1 MNQTYQ
7 APPSSGRVVLGR
19 TIPSLLDEACAE
31 APNTQAL
38 NQWTGTSWQSLS
50 NQAFRTAA
58 TACALGL
65 RELGLESGDRVAF
78 LIYSDVSFCLADM
91 GCLLAGLVDVPI
103 DLTQTLEQIVFV
115 LQHSEAKAVVIAD
128 LELLAQIAPH
138 LGEVPHLQNIVVV
151 DVPENWAEKRSQWLQ
166 RRPNSQNQ
174 PPALINNQG
183 TLETDCLGVPMSLHL
198 APTDQPQALLPQG
211 VQLISLNE
219 LQAYS
224 VAQETQNTTELLQLG
239 VTLQPQ
245 DLATIIYIPDEA
257 GQLQGVMLTHENL
270 TMNALA
276 AFSGNATLGKGNQ
289 ETVLSFLPLNHVLAR
304 TMLYGHILYGHSI
317 YFSNAS
323 RLGKHLQEVKPTIL
337 VTVPIVLEKT
347 YSKILEKGSKSSLFT
362 RLIFLWALGLAKRY
376 EIGRQ
381 PNLLYALLLRVADW
395 LVLSK
400 WRSLLGGRLEYVI
413 CGGAALKAEL
423 ANVFAA
429 AGVPIL
435 HGYGLTQASAVVCC
449 NRGSFNRAGT
459 VGVPIAGIEVAI
471 AEDHEV
477 LVRGPC
483 VTSGYYK
490 NPEATQK
497 LVDDQGWLHT
507 GDLGAFTEDGF
518 LQITGLK
525 KSLFKLAMGKYI
537 APKPIEQRLQQSPLV
552 AQVIAVG
559 SAQKFCAALIVP
571 DLQALHSYALGV
583 GIDLP
588 PDALLKHPHVRALY
602 QALVDTANCHL
613 PYWAIVKRFQLIK
626 DPFTV
631 ENGLLAPSGQLNR
644 TQISETFAREI
655 DALYA
660 EPEQNRGKDKEKK
673 RSASSPS
680 QSPETD
686 ISVVYPT
693 VSPAACPAF
702 AQSLPRINRLI
713 TFILWTS
720 LTVPHSLTKLPIY

>member
-7 APPSSGRVVLGR
+7 APPNSGRVVLGR
-19 TIPSLLDEACAE
+19 TIPSLLNEACAQ
-31 APNTQAL
+31 APNAQAL
-38 NQWTGTSWQSLS
+38 NQWTGTNWQSLS

-65 RELGLESGDRVAF
+65 QELGLESGDRVA
-78 LIYSDVSFCLADM
+78 LLMYSDVSFGLADI
-91 GCLLAGLVDVPI
+91 GCLWAGLVDVPI
-103 DLTQTLEQIVFV
+103 DLTHTLEQIIFV
-115 LQHSEAKAVVIAD
+115 LQHSEAKALVIAD

-138 LGEVPHLQNIVVV
+138 LGETLHLQHIVLV
-151 DVPENWAEKRSQWLQ
+151 DVPENWTEQRSQWLQ
-166 RRPNSQNQ
+166 SFPVSLMSLDEVQSSK
-174 PPALINNQG
+174 PI
-183 TLETDCLGVPMSLHL
+183 LETSEATPV
-198 APTDQPQALLPQG
+198 
-211 VQLISLNE
+211 
-219 LQAYS
+219 LQAIPKP
-224 VAQETQNTTELLQLG
+224 N
-239 VTLQPQ
+239 

-270 TMNALA
+270 SMNAFA
-276 AFSGNATLGKGNQ
+276 AFSGITTLGKGSE

-323 RLGKHLQEVKPTIL
+323 RLTKHLQEVQPTIL
-337 VTVPIVLEKT
+337 VTVPIVLEKI
-347 YSKILEKGSKSSLFT
+347 YSKIVEKGSTTSSLLTQFT
-362 RLIFLWALGLAKRY
+362 LLWALGLAKRY
-376 EIGRQ
+376 EIGCQ
-381 PNLLYALLLRVADW
+381 PNLLYALFLRVADW

-400 WRSLLGGRLEYVI
+400 WRSLLGGRLKYVI

-423 ANVFAA
+423 VNVFAA
-429 AGVPIL
+429 ARIPIL

-490 NPEATQK
+490 DPKATQE
-497 LVDDQGWLHT
+497 LVDQQGWLHT
-507 GDLGAFTEDGF
+507 GDLGTFTEDGF
-518 LQITGLK
+518 LKITGLK
-525 KSLFKLAMGKYI
+525 KSLFKLATGKYI
-537 APKPIEQRLQQSPLV
+537 APQPIEQRLQQSPLV

-559 SAQKFCAALIVP
+559 SAQKFCAALIVL

-588 PDALLKHPHVRALY
+588 PDALLTHPHVIALY

-613 PYWAIVKRFQLIK
+613 PYWAIVKRFQLINN
-626 DPFTV
+626 PFTV
-631 ENGLLAPSGQLNR
+631 ENGLLTPTGQLNR
-644 TQISETFAREI
+644 TQISKTFAKEI
-655 DALYA
+655 GTLYGES
-660 EPEQNRGKDKEKK
+660 EPRRGKDKDKDK
-673 RSASSPS
+673 QKAASMSP

-686 ISVVYPT
+686 LSSVYPS

-702 AQSLPRINRLI
+702 AQSLPRINRLT
-713 TFILWTS
+713 TFILCTS
-720 LTVPHSLTKLPIY
+720 LTVPHPFARLPIY

>member
-7 APPSSGRVVLGR
+7 APPNSGRVVLGR
-19 TIPSLLDEACAE
+19 TIPSLLDEACAQ
-31 APNTQAL
+31 APNAQAL
-38 NQWTGTSWQSLS
+38 NQWTGTHWQSLS

-65 RELGLESGDRVAF
+65 RELGLESGDRVA
-78 LIYSDVSFCLADM
+78 LLMYSDVSFGLADI
-91 GCLLAGLVDVPI
+91 GCLWAGLVDVPI
-103 DLTQTLEQIVFV
+103 DLTHTLEQIIFV
-115 LQHSEAKAVVIAD
+115 LQHTEAKALVIAD

-138 LGEVPHLQNIVVV
+138 LKETPHLQHIVVV
-151 DVPENWAEKRSQWLQ
+151 DVPESWTEQRSQWLQ
-166 RRPNSQNQ
+166 SFPVS
-174 PPALINNQG
+174 L
-183 TLETDCLGVPMSLHL
+183 MSL
-198 APTDQPQALLPQG
+198 D
-211 VQLISLNE
+211 E
-219 LQAYS
+219 LQS
-224 VAQETQNTTELLQLG
+224 SKPIPETNETTPVLQAI
-239 VTLQPQ
+239 PKPN

-257 GQLQGVMLTHENL
+257 GQLQGVMLTHENIS
-270 TMNALA
+270 MNAFA
-276 AFSGNATLGKGNQ
+276 AFSGITTLGKGNQ

-317 YFSNAS
+317 YFSSAS
-323 RLGKHLQEVKPTIL
+323 RLTKHLQEVQPTIL

-347 YSKILEKGSKSSLFT
+347 YTKIVEKGSTSRSLLT

-381 PNLLYALLLRVADW
+381 PNLLYAFLLKVVDW

-400 WRSLLGGRLEYVI
+400 WRSLLGGRLKYVI
-413 CGGAALKAEL
+413 CGGAALKSEL
-423 ANVFAA
+423 VNVFAA
-429 AGVPIL
+429 AGIPIL

-449 NRGSFNRAGT
+449 NRGSLNRAGT

-490 NPEATQK
+490 DPKATQE
-497 LVDDQGWLHT
+497 LVDQQGWLHT

-518 LQITGLK
+518 LKITGLK
-525 KSLFKLAMGKYI
+525 KSLFKLATGKYI
-537 APKPIEQRLQQSPLV
+537 APQPIEQRLQQFPLV
-552 AQVIAVG
+552 AQAIAVG

-588 PDALLKHPHVRALY
+588 PDALLTHPHVTALY

-613 PYWAIVKRFQLIK
+613 PYWAIVKRFQLINH
-626 DPFTV
+626 PFTV
-631 ENGLLAPSGQLNR
+631 ENGLLTPTGQLNR
-644 TQISETFAREI
+644 TQINKTFAKEI
-655 DALYA
+655 DALYGES
-660 EPEQNRGKDKEKK
+660 EPRRGKDKDKQK
-673 RSASSPS
+673 AASTSP

-686 ISVVYPT
+686 LSVVYPS

-713 TFILWTS
+713 TLILCTS
-720 LTVPHSLTKLPIY
+720 LTVPHSFARLPIY

>member
-1 MNQTYQ
+1 MSHMDKTYQ

-19 TIPSLLDEACAE
+19 TIPSLLDEACAQ
-31 APNTQAL
+31 APNAQAL
-38 NQWTGTSWQSLS
+38 NQWTGTNWQSLS
-50 NQAFRTAA
+50 NHGFRAA
-58 TACALGL
+58 AEACTLGL
-65 RELGLESGDRVAF
+65 LRLGLESGDRVA
-78 LIYSDVSFCLADM
+78 LLMYSDVKFGLADM
-91 GCLLAGLVDVPI
+91 GCLWAGLVDVPI
-103 DLTQTLEQIVFV
+103 DLTHTLEQIIFV
-115 LQHSEAKAVVIAD
+115 LQHSEAKALVIAD
-128 LELLAQIAPH
+128 LELLVQVTPH
-138 LGEVPHLQNIVVV
+138 LGDTPHLRHIIVA
-151 DVPENWAEKRSQWLQ
+151 DAPEDWAEQRSQWLQ
-166 RRPNSQNQ
+166 SFPVSLMSLGELQSTQ
-174 PPALINNQG
+174 PILETSEATPAL
-183 TLETDCLGVPMSLHL
+183 
-198 APTDQPQALLPQG
+198 QANSKP
-211 VQLISLNE
+211 E
-219 LQAYS
+219 
-224 VAQETQNTTELLQLG
+224 
-239 VTLQPQ
+239 

-270 TMNALA
+270 SMNAFA
-276 AFSGNATLGKGNQ
+276 AFSGITTLGKGDE

-317 YFSNAS
+317 YFSSAS
-323 RLGKHLQEVKPTIL
+323 RLTKHLQEVQPTIL

-347 YSKILEKGSKSSLFT
+347 YSKIVERGSKAGSLFT

-400 WRSLLGGRLEYVI
+400 WRSLLGGRLKYVI

-429 AGVPIL
+429 AGIPIL

-449 NRGSFNRAGT
+449 NCGSFNRAGT
-459 VGVPIAGIEVAI
+459 VGLPIAGIEVAI

-483 VTSGYYK
+483 ITSGYYK

-497 LVDDQGWLHT
+497 LVDQQGWLHT

-518 LQITGLK
+518 LKITGLK
-525 KSLFKLAMGKYI
+525 KSLFKLATGKYI
-537 APKPIEQRLQQSPLV
+537 APQPIEQRLQQFPLV
-552 AQVIAVG
+552 AQAIAVG

-571 DLQALHSYALGV
+571 DSQALHSYALGV

-588 PDALLKHPHVRALY
+588 PDALLTHPHVIALY

-613 PYWAIVKRFQLIK
+613 PYWAIVKRFQLINN
-626 DPFTV
+626 PFTV
-631 ENGLLAPSGQLNR
+631 ENGLLTPTGQLNR
-644 TQISETFAREI
+644 TQINKTFSKEI
-655 DALYA
+655 DALYGES
-660 EPEQNRGKDKEKK
+660 EPSRGKDQDKQKA
-673 RSASSPS
+673 ASISPQAS
-680 QSPETD
+680 ETD
-686 ISVVYPT
+686 LSNVYPS

-720 LTVPHSLTKLPIY
+720 LTAPHSLTKLPIY